1 MKKLVYPVTAYRWSD
16 RENHSYFVGVYA
28 KKAAALK
35 AADKEKD
42 NRGGKYDCEVLEV
55 ELDNGIE
62 GKSDHAFK
70 VIKAIEK
77 RIPSDLLIKR
87 RLDFNP
93 YDLNAVAKWTK
104 KN

>member
-16 RENHSYFVGVYA
+16 RENHSYFIGVYA

-35 AADKEKD
+35 AADKEEAY
-42 NRGGKYDCEVLEV
+42 RGGKYGCEVLEV

-77 RIPSDLLIKR
+77 RIPGDSLPKR
-87 RLDFNP
+87 RPDINP
-93 YDLNAVAKWTK
+93 YDFSAVAEWTK
-104 KN
+104 